1 MSWFRFE
8 LKAFKSRLLLLAFVA
23 VCIAGLTQ
31 LGIDGNVA
39 LGVGI
44 ALVAL
49 SVPFYLI
56 SIGLNDKS
64 SDSSQH

>member
-1 MSWFRFE
+1 MSWFRLE
-8 LKAFKSRLLLLAFVA
+8 LKAFKSRLLLLAFVV

-31 LGIDGNVA
+31 LGIDSEFA

-56 SIGLNDKS
+56 RIGLNDES
-64 SDSSQH
+64 SDSS